1 MTETVV
7 SARPSPR
14 RNLPSG
20 TILNDTFEIQEF
32 IASGGMGEVYRAKML
47 TTGAPVAIKLIKQE
61 FLENEDVHSLFL
73 REASALDSLAH
84 DSIVRY
90 YISAIDRT
98 LNRPYLAME
107 FVEGPS
113 LSAVLA
119 QRRLTFDEVNGLR
132 KRLAQGLQAAHS
144 RNIVHRD
151 IAPDN
156 VILTDGD
163 LHRAKLIDFGI
174 AKSNNL
180 SVKSVIQDGFAGKYN
195 YASPEQF
202 GLFKRKTTQP
212 SESGESTSNV
222 SALSDIY
229 SLGLVIAECLLGK
242 PIDMGSDFADAVDSR
257 RSVPDLSGI
266 DARLRPLL
274 TMMLQ
279 PRPEDRIA
287 SMADV
292 AAWEPEQPKKAV
304 AKSEGGK
311 SLAMPIAAAALLL
324 LMGGGGAFWFLSSPS
339 PAPRTAT
346 TAPAA
351 PTTAALPDTP
361 INRIA
366 NYTRYYD
373 GDDCLLLRP
382 INITERS
389 ANIQALAASPA
400 AAKAF
405 EADFRVVNGFPAS
418 VSSVPLSQQQCD
430 FVNFVHR
437 IDAPLSNSIKAT
449 LSKPAFARNEN
460 VSLQIDGANAQ
471 HFELLALDSNGSVRN
486 LTHLV
491 SRKGDQLVL
500 DAPLRD
506 PDSKGGDRDILVG
519 IVTPQRLDTN
529 ASFAQGRAASVI
541 FSVLAS
547 EIESKRLSPEL
558 MVSVVDY
565 R

>member
-119 QRRLTFDEVNGLR
+119 ERRLMFDEVNSLR
-132 KRLAQGLQAAHS
+132 KRLAEGLQAAHS

-156 VILTDGD
+156 VILTDGN
-163 LHRAKLIDFGI
+163 LNRAKLIDFGI

-212 SESGESTSNV
+212 SDTGEATSNV

-257 RSVPDLSGI
+257 RSVPDLSAI

-287 SMADV
+287 SMAEV
-292 AAWEPEQPKKAV
+292 AAWEPDQPKKVVDKPA
-304 AKSEGGK
+304 AGNK
-311 SLAMPIAAAALLL
+311 LAMPIAAAAVILLL
-324 LMGGGGAFWFLSSPS
+324 GGGGAFWFLSSPS
-339 PAPRTAT
+339 PAPSTPSARTE
-346 TAPAA
+346 
-351 PTTAALPDTP
+351 AALPDTP
-361 INRIA
+361 VTRIA

-373 GDDCLLLRP
+373 ADDCLLLRP
-382 INITERS
+382 INITEKS

-400 AAKAF
+400 ATKAF
-405 EADFRVVNGFPAS
+405 EEDFRVVNGFPAS
-418 VSSVPLSQQQCD
+418 VSSVGLSQQQCD

-437 IDAPLSNSIKAT
+437 LDAPPSDAIKAS
-449 LSKPAFARNEN
+449 LSKPAYSPNEN
-460 VSLQIDGANAQ
+460 VSLQIEGANTR
-471 HFELLALDSNGSVRN
+471 HVELLAVESDGSVRN

-491 SRKGDQLVL
+491 NRKGDQLVL
-500 DAPLRD
+500 DARVRNSA
-506 PDSKGGDRDILVG
+506 SKGGARDILVG
-519 IVTPQRLDTN
+519 IVTPERLEIS
-529 ASFAQGRAASVI
+529 AAFAQGVASSAI
-541 FSVLAS
+541 LSSLAS
-547 EIESKRLSPEL
+547 EIERKRLTPEL
-558 MVSVVDY
+558 MVSVVNY

>member
-1 MTETVV
+1 MTETIVTT
-7 SARPSPR
+7 RPMPR

-20 TILNDTFEIQEF
+20 TILNDTFVIENF
-32 IASGGMGEVYRAKML
+32 IAAGGMGEVYRAKMI
-47 TTGAPVAIKLIKQE
+47 TTGASVAIKLIKQE
-61 FLENEDVHSLFL
+61 YLENEDVNALFL

-84 DSIVRY
+84 DAIVRY

-119 QRRLTFDEVNGLR
+119 QRKLAFEEVDSLR
-132 KRLAQGLQAAHS
+132 KRLAEGLQSAHS

-156 VILTDGD
+156 VILADGD
-163 LHRAKLIDFGI
+163 LNRAKLIDFGI

-212 SESGESTSNV
+212 GDTGSTSNV

-242 PIDMGSDFADAVDSR
+242 PINMGSDFADAVDSR
-257 RSVPDLSGI
+257 RAVPDLSGI
-266 DARLRPLL
+266 DERLRPLL
-274 TMMLQ
+274 SQMLQ

-287 SMADV
+287 SMAEV
-292 AAWEPEQPKKAV
+292 AAWTSAPAKASSQTS
-304 AKSEGGK
+304 KS
-311 SLAMPIAAAALLL
+311 SLAPIAAGLLL
-324 LMGGGGAFWFLSSPS
+324 AIISGGAGFWYFTGSSAP
-339 PAPRTAT
+339 PAPKV
-346 TAPAA
+346 AA
-351 PTTAALPDTP
+351 QPDSP
-361 INRIA
+361 VIRIA

-373 GDDCLLLRP
+373 SDDCLLLQP
-382 INITERS
+382 IAISETS

-400 AAKAF
+400 AAKNF
-405 EADFRVVNGFPAS
+405 EADFRYVNGFPAS
-418 VSSVPLSQQQCD
+418 VSTVNLTRQQCD

-437 IDAPLSNSIKAT
+437 IDSAPADSLKAT
-449 LSKPAFARNEN
+449 LSKPVYTANEN
-460 VSLQIDGANAQ
+460 VSMRIDGTNAK
-471 HFELLALDSNGSVRN
+471 HLELLAVGTDGSVRN

-491 SRKGDQLVL
+491 NRSGNQLVF
-500 DAPLRD
+500 DG
-506 PDSKGGDRDILVG
+506 SVSSTNVKGPRQDVLLG
-519 IVTPQRLDTN
+519 IVTPERLEIS
-529 ASFAQGRAASVI
+529 AAFAQGVASGAI
-541 FSVLAS
+541 FSSLAS
-547 EIESKRLSPEL
+547 EIERKRIEPQIFF
-558 MVSVVDY
+558 SVVQY

>member
-1 MTETVV
+1 MTETIV

-119 QRRLTFDEVNGLR
+119 ERRLTFDEVNGLR

-287 SMADV
+287 SMAEV

-304 AKSEGGK
+304 EKSEGGK

-324 LMGGGGAFWFLSSPS
+324 LLGGGGAFWFMSSSPS
-339 PAPRTAT
+339 APP
-346 TAPAA
+346 TAPSA
-351 PTTAALPDTP
+351 PTVAALPDTP
-361 INRIA
+361 ITRIA

-382 INITERS
+382 ISITKNS
-389 ANIQALAASPA
+389 ASIQALAASPA
-400 AAKAF
+400 ATKAF
-405 EADFRVVNGFPAS
+405 EEDFRVVNGFPAT
-418 VSSVPLSQQQCD
+418 VSTVPLSQQQCE

-449 LSKPAFARNEN
+449 LSKPVFSPNEN
-460 VSLQIDGANAQ
+460 VSLQIEGANAR

-486 LTHLV
+486 LTHLIN
-491 SRKGDQLVL
+491 RKGNQLVF
-500 DAPLRD
+500 DAPVRD
-506 PDSKGGDRDILVG
+506 SASKEGGHDILVG
-519 IVTPQRLDTN
+519 IVTPERLDIS
-529 ASFAQGRAASVI
+529 AGFAQGGANSVI
-541 FSVLAS
+541 FSLLAG
-547 EIESKRLSPEL
+547 EIERKRLAPEV